1 MTEKSEPLEGPEEI
15 GELVAFDAPDSE
27 TVGADAAVE
36 VEELTF
42 QFPEPLQKRVAIVGF
57 ATGHAHLAPFD
68 DPNTEIWGLN
78 QLWKVLPDRRFDRWF
93 ELHDLDLFYRTNAE
107 HRSFLKAFDGPVY
120 VRAQDYE
127 LALEWGIENAVP
139 FPDEIVV
146 SQFLPYFNNTV
157 SWLIALAILMNDND
171 RNHGGDGYD
180 WMGLYGI
187 DMAQDHLLQAEY
199 SEQRPSCEYFI
210 GLATGR
216 GIEVYLP
223 KGADLLK
230 TSHLYGYED
239 SGPVLEKMGS
249 RFQELGRNKEQIR
262 SNLTQL
268 ESQRKVLEGQ
278 ISQMDGAMQEVTYWR
293 KNWSTLNAEPD
304 ST

>member
-1 MTEKSEPLEGPEEI
+1 
-15 GELVAFDAPDSE
+15 
-27 TVGADAAVE
+27 
-36 VEELTF
+36 
-42 QFPEPLQKRVAIVGF
+42 
-57 ATGHAHLAPFD
+57 
-68 DPNTEIWGLN
+68 
-78 QLWKVLPDRRFDRWF
+78 
-93 ELHDLDLFYRTNAE
+93 
-107 HRSFLKAFDGPVY
+107 
-120 VRAQDYE
+120 
-127 LALEWGIENAVP
+127 
-139 FPDEIVV
+139 
-146 SQFLPYFNNTV
+146 
-157 SWLIALAILMNDND
+157 MNDNH
-171 RNHGGDGYD
+171 RNHDGHGYE
-180 WMGLYGI
+180 WMGLFGI

-239 SGPVLEKMGS
+239 SGPMMEKMGS

-262 SNLTQL
+262 ANMVQL
-268 ESQRKVLEGQ
+268 EAQRKVLEGQ

-293 KNWSTLNAEPD
+293 KNMTTLNAEPD